1 MLLLSLSN
9 LTCRTMGESKSSTC
23 NLQHTFFR
31 GTCPAVVSSHLLSF
45 AKDISPILVQLVAG
59 AGFGIALAKFLYE
72 KVYVRNAS
80 SILSCHCRPPTPQY
94 LLGAYTIYLTEC
106 PGHLFLSWSIQ
117 GAIDRQ
123 RRHYIRFCLNRM
135 ASIALTVRNFDW

>member
-1 MLLLSLSN
+1 MILGPDFVRAMLRLLLSN

-31 GTCPAVVSSHLLSF
+31 GTPPALSF

-59 AGFGIALAKFLYE
+59 AGFEIALTKILYGLYE

-80 SILSCHCRPPTPQY
+80 SISYCHCSPPTSQY
-94 LLGAYTIYLTEC
+94 LLGAYTVYLTMTTE
-106 PGHLFLSWSIQ
+106 
-117 GAIDRQ
+117 
-123 RRHYIRFCLNRM
+123 
-135 ASIALTVRNFDW
+135 